1 MWVAPRVVSVVPV
14 LRRVSRAWA
23 WIQSHPAAADAALAA
38 ALLGAA
44 VWSSHVYTDLF
55 SGDPQVQAWD
65 ATENMAGLAVVV
77 LPLALRR
84 RAPLTVLLASTAA
97 FIAYVVLLGPVVEQS
112 ITVIALSLAV
122 CSAAT
127 HGRARRRDWVCGIGP

>member
-1 MWVAPRVVSVVPV
+1 MWVGPRVVSVVPV

-23 WIQSHPAAADAALAA
+23 WIQSHPAAADAVLAA

-55 SGDPQVQAWD
+55 PGNPRVVQAWD
-65 ATENMAGLAVVV
+65 ATENLVGLAVVV

-97 FIAYVVLLGPVVEQS
+97 FI
-112 ITVIALSLAV
+112 
-122 CSAAT
+122 
-127 HGRARRRDWVCGIGP
+127 